1 MNLCNYEG
9 DTPLHIACKN
19 NSYQI
24 AEEYLYSKLCRFN
37 EPNKR
42 TGETTLHYTCA
53 RNYLQLTKLLL
64 KQFQDIHL
72 DIDVQAYNGCTPLHM
87 AIANRNYLVVRLL
100 VKANASIYIQS
111 IESIH
116 GNYVVQM
123 KSAEVWKELKKV
135 GSPLRPRIKFKPV
148 IGESDAKQLT
158 DKRKLAESSVIGERT
173 EKMAVETAESFN
185 DETQNSGVNSVGVPF
200 FINTHCYDAFSYAK
214 GDKLMLKLLGT
225 FKSDLYL
232 PKEEVNVIMDFEL
245 KKKVI
250 QKMNLSYLKLTS
262 KLETSQIDF
271 INAIEHQMKS
281 LNEDFKL
288 KMRVVNNETNEQ
300 VSIKR
305 RTTDNVD
312 KKMETANAKKINY

>member
-1 MNLCNYEG
+1 
-9 DTPLHIACKN
+9 
-19 NSYQI
+19 
-24 AEEYLYSKLCRFN
+24 
-37 EPNKR
+37 
-42 TGETTLHYTCA
+42 
-53 RNYLQLTKLLL
+53 
-64 KQFQDIHL
+64 
-72 DIDVQAYNGCTPLHM
+72 
-87 AIANRNYLVVRLL
+87 
-100 VKANASIYIQS
+100 
-111 IESIH
+111 
-116 GNYVVQM
+116 
-123 KSAEVWKELKKV
+123 
-135 GSPLRPRIKFKPV
+135 
-148 IGESDAKQLT
+148 
-158 DKRKLAESSVIGERT
+158 
-173 EKMAVETAESFN
+173 
-185 DETQNSGVNSVGVPF
+185 
-200 FINTHCYDAFSYAK
+200 
-214 GDKLMLKLLGT
+214 MLKLLGT